1 MISRTTRL
9 PIAPYVWTAAV
20 LGLAWTLWIVV
31 MGTSFDGNT
40 VLNDMEMGYMRNVI
54 ALGIGGIGVLT
65 ALVFAGHWGLKAL
78 AHSSRGEAAA
88 AMTSQVIPEQTDAPN
103 WSLEL
108 RGVGFTPGPNHQT
121 PVWKMIQEKNDNFA
135 SIYSQDPMDYPDS
148 AQTRQIY
155 ATINTGAAFRYA
167 ATDSVAYWPIPTFAV
182 EPPNV
187 GKHEFVRAAGLINE
201 GRNEGSLG
209 VTLFLWQQD
218 ANTTHAQGMIGQLFD
233 LFDANAEIP
242 MALIAARDGDVMRS
256 HYAER
261 GTSPIPDEHFV
272 PVVEDTTATLLVAR
286 TDRVNRYL
294 RPFAPEYGENNQDT
308 RTDLGKLWSLFFKT
322 KTKSLDAYEDEAR
335 QAGAES
341 PTAPGTMP
349 TSFWQS
355 VLPALWKTTNN
366 RGPGE
371 FKPTPW
377 LPIRWAKH
385 QVDEFDSAP
394 HLGHLHRPI
403 KVMLRDADGKP
414 LKPALQTQAMLEG
427 WQQALTT
434 LPEGSV
440 PSRVFYDSHD
450 GTALSVA
457 LNNALHALNTDGH
470 GLELGNVDEGYDIG
484 RRIANVGVTS
494 PLVQIGLGAVASY
507 HEGGVSAVVYAGD
520 DGSATIQMVRPPSAE
535 EKAKNN
541 PHGINHDPFMRRVRG
556 G

>member
-1 MISRTTRL
+1 M
-9 PIAPYVWTAAV
+9 APYGWTAAV
-20 LGLAWTLWIVV
+20 LGLAWILWIVL
-31 MGTSFDGNT
+31 MSASSDSTAAM
-40 VLNDMEMGYMRNVI
+40 NDMEMGYMRKAIVWG
-54 ALGIGGIGVLT
+54 LGGIGALT
-65 ALVFAGHWGLKAL
+65 ALVFGGHWGFKAL
-78 AHSSRGEAAA
+78 AHSSRAESMA
-88 AMTSQVIPEQTDAPN
+88 AMDSSVVPEQTGAPT

-121 PVWKMIQEKNDNFA
+121 PVWKMIQSKHDNFA
-135 SIYSQDPMDYPDS
+135 SIYSQDPTDYPDS
-148 AQTRQIY
+148 AQSRQRYTSTR
-155 ATINTGAAFRYA
+155 TGSAFRYA
-167 ATDSVAYWPIPTFAV
+167 ATDSVAYWPIPTFVV

-201 GRNEGSLG
+201 GRNKGSLG

-233 LFDANAEIP
+233 LFDTNAEIP
-242 MALIAARDGDVMRS
+242 MALIAARDGDVVRWY
-256 HYAER
+256 YAER
-261 GTSPIPDEHFV
+261 GTPPIPDEHFV

-294 RPFAPEYGENNQDT
+294 RPFAPEYAENNQDIG
-308 RTDLGKLWSLFFKT
+308 TDLGKLWSFFFE
-322 KTKSLDAYEDEAR
+322 SEVQARNQYEDEAR
-335 QAGAES
+335 AAGAES
-341 PTAPGTMP
+341 PRDPGTMP
-349 TSFWQS
+349 TSYWQS
-355 VLPALWKTTNN
+355 VLPALWETTDN

-371 FKPTPW
+371 FKPTSW

-385 QVDEFDSAP
+385 QVDEFDQAP

-427 WQQALTT
+427 WQQALAT

-440 PSRVFYDSHD
+440 PRRVFYDSHD

-457 LNNALHALNTDGH
+457 LNNALHALNADGH

-507 HEGGVSAVVYAGD
+507 HEGGASAVVYAGD

>member
-1 MISRTTRL
+1 
-9 PIAPYVWTAAV
+9 
-20 LGLAWTLWIVV
+20 
-31 MGTSFDGNT
+31 MGTPPDSDT
-40 VLNDMEMGYMRNVI
+40 TLNELEKGYMRTAI
-54 ALGIGGIGVLT
+54 GWGIGGISVLV
-65 ALVFAGHWGLKAL
+65 ALVFGGHWGLKAL
-78 AHSSRGEAAA
+78 SRQSGEAPSAVA
-88 AMTSQVIPEQTDAPN
+88 GNTPLHEQQDEST

-108 RGVGFTPGPNHQT
+108 RGVGFAPGPHHQVS
-121 PVWKMIQEKNDNFA
+121 VWKKIQEKRDNFA
-135 SIYSQDPMDYPDS
+135 SIYSQDPNDYPDS
-148 AQTRQIY
+148 AQSRQVYAGTR
-155 ATINTGAAFRYA
+155 TGSAFRYA
-167 ATDSVAYWPIPTFAV
+167 AGDAVAYWPIPTFAI
-182 EPPNV
+182 EPPNLA
-187 GKHEFVRAAGLINE
+187 KRDYMRAADLIDT
-201 GRNEGSLG
+201 GRFKGSLG

-218 ANTTHAQGMIGQLFD
+218 ANVAHAQPMIEQLFE
-233 LFDANAEIP
+233 LFDTQTELPLA
-242 MALIAARDGDVMRS
+242 MIASRDGDVTRQP
-256 HYAER
+256 YAPP
-261 GTSPIPDEHFV
+261 GTPPLSDEHFV

-286 TDRVNRYL
+286 TDRVDRYL
-294 RPFAPEYGENNQDT
+294 RPFAPNYAEDNQDN
-308 RTDLGKLWSLFFKT
+308 RTDLGKLWSFFFENKT
-322 KTKSLDAYEDEAR
+322 KAMDHYEEEAR
-335 QAGAES
+335 KAGATD
-341 PTAPGTMP
+341 PIAPGTTP
-349 TSFWQS
+349 TSYWQAA
-355 VLPALWKTTNN
+355 LPALWATTDN

-385 QVDEFDSAP
+385 QVEEFDRAP

-403 KVMLRDADGKP
+403 KVMLRDAEGKP

-427 WQQALTT
+427 WQRALAT

-450 GTALSVA
+450 GTALNVA

-535 EKAKNN
+535 DKAKNN
-541 PHGINHDPFMRRVRG
+541 PPGVNLDPFKRRVRG